1 MRLSFIP
8 MLQCPVCRTGEIE
21 SPHATVKIR
30 IIDGGKAG
38 EYIQDGIL
46 ECRSCG
52 AVFPVINRIATLLPE
67 SQMTGPEKEFIA
79 KYDRSAAPRTVD
91 FVPPSPETRLERIR
105 AFLLQYEFYRE
116 ESYPDA
122 KSRAWIRNS
131 VDYEVNS
138 AVLKDKYIASLS
150 HRLKKSP
157 GAVLDI
163 GGGQGG
169 TLACFKRHF
178 NPACA
183 FLLDM
188 DDRFTPIAQ
197 LRDETINV
205 VRGDATHMPFKS
217 KVFDLTISNGCLEHV
232 RNWQAMISEIRRTGV
247 ETYLSYIPNGSF
259 PWEIGHLSA
268 PLVPLLPKSLSRRLC
283 RAWHVLLNN
292 KQYTYG
298 LIDHLLN
305 ITYFVPSRRF
315 AKECRRLRIN
325 ATNMFSWYTIEAS
338 KTSYHHTYGRV
349 LRFLGRHPL
358 VLRLFTGTAMAL
370 HLEPVVHY
378 YLYHPE

>member
-8 MLQCPVCRTGEIE
+8 MLQCPICRKGELE
-21 SPHATVKIR
+21 SPHASVKIM
-30 IIDGGKAG
+30 IPDEGQAE

-46 ECRSCG
+46 ECRRCK

-67 SQMTGPEKEFIA
+67 SLMTETEKGFLA
-79 KYDRSAAPRTVD
+79 NYDRSRGTKTVK
-91 FVPPSPETRLERIR
+91 FVPLSPEARLERIK
-105 AFLLQYEFYRE
+105 AFLLQHEFYRE
-116 ESYPDA
+116 ESYPDE

-131 VDYEVNS
+131 VDYEVNQ

-150 HRLKKSP
+150 HKLKKRP
-157 GAVLDI
+157 EAILDI

-169 TLACFKRHF
+169 TLVCFKRHF

-197 LRDETINV
+197 LRDETINII
-205 VRGDATHMPFKS
+205 RGDATNMPFKP
-217 KVFDLTISNGCLEHV
+217 KVFGLTISNGCLEHV
-232 RNWQAMISEIRRTGV
+232 RNWQAMLAEIRRTGV

-268 PLVPLLPKSLSRRLC
+268 PLVPLLPKSLARRIC
-283 RAWHVLLNN
+283 RGWHVLLNN
-292 KQYTYG
+292 KQYTYE

-315 AKECRRLRIN
+315 AKQCRRLKID
-325 ATNMFSWYTIEAS
+325 AANMFSWYTIEAS
-338 KTSYHHTYGRV
+338 KTAYHHTYGRYI
-349 LRFLGRHPL
+349 RFLGRHPFIL
-358 VLRLFTGTAMAL
+358 KLFTGTAMAL
-370 HLEPVVHY
+370 HLEPIVHY